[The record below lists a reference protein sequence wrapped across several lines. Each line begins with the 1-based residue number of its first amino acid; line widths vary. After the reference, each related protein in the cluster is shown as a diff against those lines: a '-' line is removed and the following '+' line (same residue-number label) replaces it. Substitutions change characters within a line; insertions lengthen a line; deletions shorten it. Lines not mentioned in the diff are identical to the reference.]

1 MWHYVDPRDLAR
13 AFRLALEMD
22 TPQFGPFFICG
33 PNTLAPEPTI
43 ERLARRMGGERI
55 PVKSP
60 DVYKASPF
68 APLYD
73 LSSARDALGFVADY
87 DQRALLVDSDI
98 GA

>member
-1 MWHYVDPRDLAR
+1 
-13 AFRLALEMD
+13 
-22 TPQFGPFFICG
+22 
-33 PNTLAPEPTI
+33 
-43 ERLARRMGGERI
+43 MGDEHI

-60 DVYKASPF
+60 DVYKDSPF

-87 DQRALLVDSDI
+87 DQRALLVVSDI

>member
-1 MWHYVDPRDLAR
+1 
-13 AFRLALEMD
+13 
-22 TPQFGPFFICG
+22 
-33 PNTLAPEPTI
+33 
-43 ERLARRMGGERI
+43 MGGKRI
-55 PVKSP
+55 PVKLP
-60 DVYKASPF
+60 AVYNASPF